1 MELARINLTDHGN
14 AVARVVKTNK
24 EHYVVVEV
32 PDNSISEENEPEW
45 KKFKRGDVL
54 VAYRSSIFLMF
65 GKYSNED
72 KEVFTGLCHNGAYH
86 QTCAWESEYCD
97 HATEQ
102 QKVEFFNW
110 LREEKGLE
118 WDGEKLVKVKASVP
132 KEGDLCII
140 FNRDYSHAFI
150 AKYAWFLD
158 SCYDNIIK
166 WDGTKEQFEKVLR
179 GELK

>member
-1 MELARINLTDHGN
+1 MELARINLIDHGN

-32 PDNSISEENEPEW
+32 PDNSISEENEPYW
-45 KKFKRGDVL
+45 KKFKMGDV
-54 VAYRSSIFLMF
+54 VVTSGLMALF
-65 GKYSNED
+65 GTYMSED
-72 KEVFTGLCHNGAYH
+72 KHNFESIVNKSIIDQPVSGWFSKYFTI
-86 QTCAWESEYCD
+86 
-97 HATEQ
+97 ATDD
-102 QKVEFFNW
+102 QKAGFFRW

-118 WDGEKLVKVKASVP
+118 WDGEKLVKTKSNVP
-132 KEGDLCII
+132 KAGDLCII

-150 AKYAWFLD
+150 AKYVWFLD